1 MATNTWLVLAVGND
15 RQHGGN
21 AGYDDVPDTHYSWD
35 STVAN
40 HGQISLGVLLW
51 FVMDLLG
58 TIPNIQKTKS
68 LLKQKLGQK

>member
-51 FVMDLLG
+51 FVMDLLALFQ
-58 TIPNIQKTKS
+58 IFKRQKVC
-68 LLKQKLGQK
+68 